1 MEILQLSYLMCIKT
15 LPLDSIVN
23 GGSGNEVSYLLE
35 GSRAGNESKVL
46 LLQVSFYQPTAAPKF
61 PDSSKV
67 YSNSV
72 NSSGHPTCNPSEKHY
87 QRQSLDGAYCD
98 SCQVKPMLI

>member
-1 MEILQLSYLMCIKT
+1 MCIKT

-46 LLQVSFYQPTAAPKF
+46 LLQVSFYHPTAAPKV

-72 NSSGHPTCNPSEKHY
+72 NSSGHPHVILLKNTIKG
-87 QRQSLDGAYCD
+87 SLWT
-98 SCQVKPMLI
+98 VLIATHAKSSLC

>member
-1 MEILQLSYLMCIKT
+1 MLQLSYLMCIKT

-46 LLQVSFYQPTAAPKF
+46 LLQVSFYHPTAAPKV

-72 NSSGHPTCNPSEKHY
+72 NSSGHPHVILLKNTIKG
-87 QRQSLDGAYCD
+87 SLWT
-98 SCQVKPMLI
+98 VLIATHAKSSLC